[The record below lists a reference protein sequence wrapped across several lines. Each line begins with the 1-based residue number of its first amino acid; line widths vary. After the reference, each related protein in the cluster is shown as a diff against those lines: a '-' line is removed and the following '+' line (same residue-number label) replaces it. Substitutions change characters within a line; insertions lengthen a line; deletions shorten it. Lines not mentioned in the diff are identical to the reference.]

1 MACRLIPPGIP
12 GFRRGEVQNFTL
24 AIAEQAEHHGISKGA
39 LRRFVCAKE
48 ADKLEGL
55 DSEATDLATLL
66 EMAA

>member
-1 MACRLIPPGIP
+1 MLQPS
-12 GFRRGEVQNFTL
+12 
-24 AIAEQAEHHGISKGA
+24 GISKGA

-55 DSEATDLATLL
+55 DSEAADLATLL